1 MKYDVLII
9 GGGPAGLTA
18 AIYTARAEF
27 STLVLAGQ
35 PAGGQLMLTSE
46 VENFPGFEHGIQG
59 PTLIANMRAQ
69 AARFKTDFKDENV
82 TKIEGNKNDGFK
94 IITEEATVYESKTVI
109 IATGA
114 SAKWLGLESETRLK
128 GRGVSACATCDGFF
142 FKDKVVAVVGAGD
155 AAMEEATFLTKF
167 ATKVYLLVRSSEESM
182 RASVFMKNKAK
193 SNPKVKFVFN
203 TEVVAVLGDSLVSG
217 LRVKN
222 NQTNQ
227 ETVMED
233 IQGLFLAIGHTPS
246 TKFLEGFVEI
256 GKGGYIAV
264 SDNTKTNV
272 EGVFV
277 AGDVADYRYRQA
289 ITASGMG
296 CMAALDA
303 EKFLA
308 HSHA

>member
-18 AIYTARAEF
+18 AIYTARAEL

-59 PTLIANMRAQ
+59 PTLISNMRSQ
-69 AARFKTDFKDENV
+69 AARFKTDFRDENV
-82 TKIEGNKNDGFK
+82 TKIGGSVSDGFK
-94 IITEEATVYESKTVI
+94 VTTEEGSIYESKTI
-109 IATGA
+109 IVATGA
-114 SAKWLGLESETRLK
+114 SARWLGLESETRLK

-167 ATKVYLLVRSSEESM
+167 ASKVYLLIRSSEEAVK
-182 RASVFMKNKAK
+182 ASVFMKNKAK
-193 SNPKVKFVFN
+193 SNSKVEFVFN
-203 TEVVAVLGDSLVSG
+203 TEVVEVLGESLVSG

-222 NQTNQ
+222 NQTGQ
-227 ETVMED
+227 EAIMGD

-246 TKFLEGFVEI
+246 TKFLEGFVDV
-256 GKGGYIAV
+256 GKGGYV
-264 SDNTKTNV
+264 VVTDNTRTNV

-308 HSHA
+308 HLHA